1 MPINLS
7 VYQVT
12 FRLLEPLLGTVP
24 KNKDVYTRYIA
35 GKTDANGNLLIP
47 DPKMIEEEA
56 ATVPEDIE
64 KGGWTGFH
72 EDERGIF
79 LYNYAILGFLKEAGN
94 TLRAQIGVANLR
106 SKIDQFV
113 FVEPRRIYLG
123 KDRPDGWLERPFR
136 GLTMQGPRVTVV
148 RSDYVDAGTEFSCRL
163 LLLRG
168 QVASKGGAKDEIT
181 EEVLRTLL
189 DYGKFKGL
197 GQFRNGSY
205 GRFEY
210 ELTPIESADKATA

>member
-1 MPINLS
+1 MPIKFS

-35 GKTDANGNLLIP
+35 GKTDPNGNLLIP
-47 DPKMIEEEA
+47 DPRMIKEEA
-56 ATVPEDIE
+56 ATVPEIPDE
-64 KGGWTGFH
+64 KEGWTGFH
-72 EDERGIF
+72 EDKEGIF

-94 TLRAQIGVANLR
+94 TLRAQLGIANLR

-113 FVEPRRIYLG
+113 FVEPRRIRL
-123 KDRPDGWLERPFR
+123 KDKPDGWLERPLR
-136 GLTMQGPRVTVV
+136 GMTMQGPRVTVV

-168 QVASKGGAKDEIT
+168 QIPQKGGAKDEIT

-189 DYGKFKGL
+189 DYGRFKGL

-210 ELTPIESADKATA
+210 ELIPVEGADKATA